1 MSYSVDQAFVTKF
14 AEDFHL
20 LASQTVSRLEMLV
33 NRRPGNIVGEAFT
46 IETLGTTEADVNRPR
61 HSDLTYANMAHVRRY
76 ADMRNLDKAELVDS
90 MDKLKLLADPM
101 NAYSRQ
107 LIGAV
112 NRQKDKAII
121 DAALNPV
128 RTASGTSAL
137 PASSIIA
144 PSATGLTLAK
154 IIQAKGLLDGAEMD
168 DSDFFRRTGQN
179 ANQNDP
185 YGLSNDPSYVL
196 VIGNQQIQNLLND
209 STVRDVDYN
218 SVKALVTGSLN
229 TYMGFK
235 IIRVADSLLPKV
247 GTNRYA
253 FAFAPRAINYGIGL
267 DTTASVDYLAHKDAW
282 QILAKASVGAG
293 RSEDAGVIRLDCVE
307 S

>member
-33 NRRPGNIVGEAFT
+33 NRKPGNIVGESFT

-61 HSDLTYANMAHVRRY
+61 HTDLTYANLAHVRRY
-76 ADMRNLDKAELVDS
+76 ADMRNLDKAELIDS

-107 LIGAV
+107 LIAAI

-137 PASSIIA
+137 PAAQQIA
-144 PSATGLTLAK
+144 AGAAGLTLAK
-154 IIQAKGLLDGAEMD
+154 IIQASGLLNAAEMD
-168 DSDFFRRTGQN
+168 DSDFFRRTGQ
-179 ANQNDP
+179 AQNQNDP
-185 YGLSNDPSYVL
+185 YGLSNTPSYVL
-196 VIGNQQIQNLLND
+196 VVGNQQIQNLLND

-235 IIRVADSLLPKV
+235 IIRVADSLLPKT
-247 GTNRYA
+247 GTTRSA
-253 FAFAPRAINYGIGL
+253 FAYSPRAINYGIGL
-267 DTTASVDYLAHKDAW
+267 DTTSMVERLPGKDAW

-293 RSEDAGVIRLDCVE
+293 RAEDAGVVQIDCTE
-307 S
+307 T